1 MKEIIIKYRY
11 FIIIGL
17 GLLVVIVLY
26 YFIPPS
32 NDSSNEL
39 VMNEELLRKAEITS
53 EDETTDPPLKKIEL
67 STVYVDVKGAV
78 VRPGVYELKSGMRVK
93 DALEMAGGVS
103 SEAEVNFVNLAELL
117 VDEMVIY
124 VPKVGEEITEPN
136 KTLTGSSKK
145 SDDLISINKA
155 TIEELQTLP
164 GIGPSKAAA
173 IIEYREQKGGFAT
186 IDELLSI
193 TGIGPKTLEKFRDKI
208 TVK

>member
-1 MKEIIIKYRY
+1 MKEIFIKYKY
-11 FIIIGL
+11 FMIIGL
-17 GLLVVIVLY
+17 GLLVVITLY
-26 YFIPPS
+26 YFNPPS

-39 VMNEELLRKAEITS
+39 VMNEEILRKIEITS
-53 EDETTDPPLKKIEL
+53 EDETADPPPEKIEL

-78 VRPGVYELKSGMRVK
+78 VRPGVYELKNGSRVK
-93 DALEMAGGVS
+93 DALELAGGVNP
-103 SEAEVNFVNLAELL
+103 EAEVNYVNLAELL

-124 VPKVGEEITEPN
+124 VPIVGEEFTEQN
-136 KTLTGSSKK
+136 KTLPGSSKK
-145 SDDLISINKA
+145 NDDLISINKA

-173 IIEYREQKGGFAT
+173 IIEYREQNGGFAT